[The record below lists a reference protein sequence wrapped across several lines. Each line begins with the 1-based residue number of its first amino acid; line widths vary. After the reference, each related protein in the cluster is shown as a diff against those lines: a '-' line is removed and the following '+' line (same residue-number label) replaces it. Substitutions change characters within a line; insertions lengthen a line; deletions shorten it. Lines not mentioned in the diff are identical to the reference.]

1 MTDYIK
7 RQDVIE
13 ALGEEPYVWSD
24 TDTEIA
30 EHAQWVSDVKA
41 IEAVPSADVVELEV
55 SPVCYKCDG
64 KTHGI
69 RTEKCLWL
77 NGDNSKCIEQA
88 HKLLHLAERGER
100 YEQIHYGYVLQ
111 KHGKWEQGYCSE
123 CGYNWGKDAP
133 IVNVPNFCPNCGAD
147 MRDKVV

>member
-7 RQDVIE
+7 RQDAIE

-100 YEQIHYGYVLQ
+100 YEQIHYGYILQ

-133 IVNVPNFCPNCGAD
+133 IANVPNFCPNCGAD
-147 MRDKVV
+147 MREFR